1 MSAGVYIIKNLAN
14 GKVYV
19 GSSANIS
26 ARWCKHR
33 IALEAGTHHSVKLQ
47 RAWVKYGR
55 GAFAFE
61 VVAIEKNREKR
72 LALEQQF
79 IDSHDAAASGYNIFP
94 VAGSPS
100 GYRHTAEAIAKISA
114 IQRGKKKP
122 AGHGEKVSAARKMMA
137 VSADEIARLE
147 TIRPK
152 QHTAESRARMSASQ
166 LGNTN
171 RLGSKDSSETRAR
184 KSAALK
190 GRPKSDEARRNII
203 AAIHRRF
210 GKSEI
215 NSSSTAEI

>member
-1 MSAGVYIIKNLAN
+1 
-14 GKVYV
+14 
-19 GSSANIS
+19 
-26 ARWCKHR
+26 
-33 IALEAGTHHSVKLQ
+33 
-47 RAWVKYGR
+47 
-55 GAFAFE
+55 
-61 VVAIEKNREKR
+61 
-72 LALEQQF
+72 
-79 IDSHDAAASGYNIFP
+79 
-94 VAGSPS
+94 
-100 GYRHTAEAIAKISA
+100 
-114 IQRGKKKP
+114 
-122 AGHGEKVSAARKMMA
+122 MMA

-215 NSSSTAEI
+215 NPSSTAEI

>member
-1 MSAGVYIIKNLAN
+1 MSAGVYIIRNLAN

-19 GSSANIS
+19 GSSVNIS

-33 IALEAGTHHSVKLQ
+33 IALEAGTHHGIKLQ
-47 RAWVKYGR
+47 RSWVKYGR
-55 GAFAFE
+55 DAFAFE
-61 VVAIEKNREKR
+61 VAAIEKNREKR
-72 LALEQQF
+72 LALEQKF
-79 IDSHDAAASGYNIFP
+79 IDSNDSAVSGYNIFP

-100 GYRHTAEAIAKISA
+100 GYRHTTEAIAKISA
-114 IQRGKKKP
+114 TQRGKKKP

-137 VSADEIARLE
+137 VSADEITRLAA
-147 TIRPK
+147 IRPK
-152 QHTAESRARMSASQ
+152 QHTAESRARMAASQ

-171 RLGSKDSSETRAR
+171 RRGCKDSSETRAL

-190 GRPKSDEARRNII
+190 GRPKSEEARRNII

-215 NSSSTAEI
+215 NQSGTAGI

>member
-1 MSAGVYIIKNLAN
+1 MSAGIYIIKNLAN

-26 ARWCKHR
+26 ARWCKHC

-47 RAWVKYGR
+47 RAWAKYGR
-55 GAFAFE
+55 DAFSFE

-79 IDSHDAAASGYNIFP
+79 IDSLGAAASGYNIFP

-114 IQRGKKKP
+114 TQRGKKKP
-122 AGHGEKVSAARKMMA
+122 AGHGERVSAARKAMA
-137 VSADEIARLE
+137 VSAEEIARLAE
-147 TIRPK
+147 VRPK
-152 QHTAESRARMSASQ
+152 QHTAESRARMSVSQ

-171 RLGSKDSSETRAR
+171 RRGCKDSPETRAR

-215 NSSSTAEI
+215 NPGSTAES

>member
-1 MSAGVYIIKNLAN
+1 MSAGIYIIKNLAN

-47 RAWVKYGR
+47 RAWAKYGR
-55 GAFAFE
+55 DAFSFE

-79 IDSHDAAASGYNIFP
+79 IDSLG

-114 IQRGKKKP
+114 TQRGKKKP
-122 AGHGEKVSAARKMMA
+122 AGHGERVSAARKAMA
-137 VSADEIARLE
+137 VSAEEIARLAE
-147 TIRPK
+147 VRPK
-152 QHTAESRARMSASQ
+152 QHTAESRARMSVSQ

-171 RLGSKDSSETRAR
+171 RRGCKDSPETRAR

-215 NSSSTAEI
+215 NPGSTAES